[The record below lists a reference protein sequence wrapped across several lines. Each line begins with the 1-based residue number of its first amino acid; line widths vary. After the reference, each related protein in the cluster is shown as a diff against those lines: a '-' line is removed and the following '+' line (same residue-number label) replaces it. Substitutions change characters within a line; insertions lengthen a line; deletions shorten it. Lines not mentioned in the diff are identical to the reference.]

1 MAQSQPPTAT
11 LIKTLDKMRGDLII
25 QALKSAT
32 EIFKLSKRD
41 LHLLTMY
48 DKRVIDRWYK
58 SNKVSIEEAAIW
70 ADALG
75 YELTLKRKERS

>member
-1 MAQSQPPTAT
+1 
-11 LIKTLDKMRGDLII
+11 
-25 QALKSAT
+25 
-32 EIFKLSKRD
+32 
-41 LHLLTMY
+41 MY